1 MKNWLFL
8 SVAIASEVIATTALK
23 SSDGFSKFW
32 PSLLVISGYG
42 IAFYALSMTLK
53 TIPLGVAYA
62 IWSGLGIV
70 LVSILSLLI
79 YEQKLDLPAI
89 IGIGLIVLG
98 VIVINLFSNTSMH

>member
-8 SVAIASEVIATTALK
+8 GVAIASEVIATTALK
-23 SSDGFSKFW
+23 SSDGFSKLW

-42 IAFYALSMTLK
+42 VAFYALSMTLH

-70 LVSILSLLI
+70 FVSVLALLI
-79 YEQKLDLPAI
+79 YDQKLDLPAV

-98 VIVINLFSNTSMH
+98 VIVINLFSKTSLH